1 MMAKVSMLITAIK
14 FIWEITKGVRDLV
27 KLVEEDDIEDGEKH
41 GEKKKEAIME
51 IVEAVYDVAN
61 NNLDIPLDKESVLGL
76 ADTLIETFV
85 KFYNAIGKFR
95 SKSN

>member
-41 GEKKKEAIME
+41 G
-51 IVEAVYDVAN
+51 
-61 NNLDIPLDKESVLGL
+61 
-76 ADTLIETFV
+76 
-85 KFYNAIGKFR
+85 
-95 SKSN
+95 

>member
-1 MMAKVSMLITAIK
+1 
-14 FIWEITKGVRDLV
+14 
-27 KLVEEDDIEDGEKH
+27 
-41 GEKKKEAIME
+41 ME

-95 SKSN
+95 SKSNQL